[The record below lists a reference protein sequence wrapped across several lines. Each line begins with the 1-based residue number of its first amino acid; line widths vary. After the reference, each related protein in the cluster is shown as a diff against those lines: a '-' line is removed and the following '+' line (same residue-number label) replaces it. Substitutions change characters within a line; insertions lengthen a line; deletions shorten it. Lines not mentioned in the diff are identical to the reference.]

1 VLCSTT
7 FQRFKATST
16 RAGGRCLSGPDY
28 VSTFRD
34 DAVRGAFTFRRFA
47 TNSSQ
52 IPEMFVSR
60 VGHKR
65 GADNVS

>member
-16 RAGGRCLSGPDY
+16 RVRGRCLAGPDY

-34 DAVRGAFTFRRFA
+34 DAVRGLRFD
-47 TNSSQ
+47 
-52 IPEMFVSR
+52 VSR
-60 VGHKR
+60 R
-65 GADNVS
+65 LAPRDRCERDILRNAS